1 MNGAVAPGGFAPLGV
16 PPNAMRSARPRKA
29 TLRSGILISALIHLA
44 VVALVV
50 YLAERPEP
58 ARPPI
63 YRVNLVGAPPGIR
76 QRGVVDPKP
85 TPPAPSPAPA
95 PSGAERAA
103 PPEKALPAPKRA
115 EKAPPK
121 ATPNATPS
129 RASGSKSVKTESK
142 APAAPPKAG
151 SGAVGGKGA
160 DVANIK
166 TDGIAFPYQGYLDN
180 IVRQLT
186 IAWSPRRVSAAL
198 VTEVKFLI
206 RRDGS
211 VANIEIVKSS
221 GDRIYDTEGTGA
233 VEAVGSTRGFGA
245 LPAGWKDD
253 VLVVYFTFDYSLR
266 P

>member
-1 MNGAVAPGGFAPLGV
+1 MNGAVASGDFAPPGV
-16 PPNAMRSARPRKA
+16 PPNAMRSSPPRKGN
-29 TLRSGILISALIHLA
+29 LRNGIFISALMHLA
-44 VVALVV
+44 IVGLVV
-50 YLAERPEP
+50 YLGERPEP

-63 YRVNLVGAPPGIR
+63 YRVNLVGAPAGVR
-76 QRGVVDPKP
+76 QAGVV
-85 TPPAPSPAPA
+85 TPAPSSATPSPAPA
-95 PSGAERAA
+95 PAGAERAA
-103 PPEKALPAPKRA
+103 PPEKALPAVKRA
-115 EKAPPK
+115 DRAPPM
-121 ATPNATPS
+121 ATPS
-129 RASGSKSVKTESK
+129 ATPTRAAGSKGAKSEGK
-142 APAAPPKAG
+142 APTAPPKAG

-160 DVANIK
+160 DVTNIK

-180 IVRQLT
+180 IVRKLT
-186 IAWSPRRVSAAL
+186 MAWSPRRVAAGL

-221 GDRIYDTEGTGA
+221 GDRIYDTEGMGA

>member
-1 MNGAVAPGGFAPLGV
+1 MSGAVASGDFAPLGV
-16 PPNAMRSARPRKA
+16 PPNAMRSARPRKGS
-29 TLRSGILISALIHLA
+29 LWNGVFVSALIHLA
-44 VVALVV
+44 IIALVI

-63 YRVNLVGAPPGIR
+63 YRVNLVGAPAGLR
-76 QRGVVDPKP
+76 QAGVVNPAP
-85 TPPAPSPAPA
+85 TPQTPSPAPA

-103 PPEKALPAPKRA
+103 PPEKALPAAKRA
-115 EKAPPK
+115 ETAPPK
-121 ATPNATPS
+121 ATPSATPT
-129 RASGSKSVKTESK
+129 RAAGSKTAKSESK

-160 DVANIK
+160 DVTNIK

-186 IAWSPRRVSAAL
+186 MAWSPRRVSAAL

>member
-1 MNGAVAPGGFAPLGV
+1 MNDAVVAGGFAPLGV
-16 PPNAMRSARPRKA
+16 PPKATPSARPRGA
-29 TLRSGILISALIHLA
+29 TLRNGLFVSTLIHVA
-44 VVALVV
+44 IVALVI

-76 QRGVVDPKP
+76 QAGVVNPRP

-103 PPEKALPAPKRA
+103 PPEKALPATKRA
-115 EKAPPK
+115 DKAPPK
-121 ATPNATPS
+121 ATPSATSS
-129 RASGSKSVKTESK
+129 RAAGTKAVKSESK
-142 APAAPPKAG
+142 AAAAPPKAG

-186 IAWSPRRVSAAL
+186 LAWSPRRVSAAL

-211 VANIEIVKSS
+211 AANIEIVKSS
-221 GDRIYDTEGTGA
+221 GDRIYDTEGLGA

>member
-1 MNGAVAPGGFAPLGV
+1 MTDAVASGDFAPLGV
-16 PPNAMRSARPRKA
+16 PPNAMRSSRPRQA
-29 TLRSGILISALIHLA
+29 TLRNGIFISALMHLA
-44 VVALVV
+44 IVGLVV
-50 YLAERPEP
+50 YLSEEPER

-63 YRVNLVGAPPGIR
+63 YRVNLVGAPAGLR
-76 QRGVVDPKP
+76 QAGVVTPAQIP
-85 TPPAPSPAPA
+85 TTSSPAPA

-103 PPEKALPAPKRA
+103 PPEKALPAVKRA
-115 EKAPPK
+115 DKAPPK
-121 ATPNATPS
+121 ATPSATPTP
-129 RASGSKSVKTESK
+129 ATGSKTAKSDGK

-180 IVRQLT
+180 IVRKLT
-186 IAWSPRRVSAAL
+186 LVWSPRRVSAAL

-221 GDRIYDTEGTGA
+221 GDRIYDTEGMGA